1 MSTFLRS
8 VGIGIAGGIAA
19 AIIWVTFTSAF
30 GREFGWLACAIGL
43 SAGLAIRRFS
53 PRISRGVA
61 VSAAV
66 LATIAVISSA
76 KYLVASSLAAQRFAV
91 LRSQLVTVDEDM
103 MIATVADE
111 IAQERLKAKLPVAWP
126 AGMTYEDA
134 MEQED
139 YPVDIWAAARER
151 WSSFTKGEQ
160 ERRSEA
166 HEEKLSR
173 LASQLQ
179 GRLSKSRVAA
189 TFGIPS
195 LGWPLAGLCVAVGCT
210 AFRRED

>member
-43 SAGLAIRRFS
+43 SAGLAIRRFN
-53 PRISRGVA
+53 PTITRGVA

-76 KYLVASSLAAQRFAV
+76 KYFVASSLAAQRFAV

-111 IAQERLKAKLPVAWP
+111 IAQERLKANQPVAWP

-139 YPVDIWAAARER
+139 YPADIWAAARER
-151 WSSFTKGEQ
+151 WSKFTKGEQ
-160 ERRSEA
+160 ERRIAA
-166 HEEKLSR
+166 HEDKLNH

-179 GRLSKSRVAA
+179 SRLSKKRVAA
-189 TFGIPS
+189 TYGLPA

-210 AFRRED
+210 AFRRDD